1 MINVSVFQFVRD
13 VGAVELYVSIF
24 ESGVV
29 NHRPSSSLP
38 DGLPGTPKMK
48 FEIEGGIAP
57 PPRLPYHTSTTKNAD
72 NFF

>member
-1 MINVSVFQFVRD
+1 MTKFLNRKTESEVRVLHSNKSQNARINAIKD
-13 VGAVELYVSIF
+13 F

-57 PPRLPYHTSTTKNAD
+57 PPLGFKNK
-72 NFF
+72 